1 MPKKPLPVEE
11 LTYEQAL
18 AELEN
23 VVEALET
30 GQPSLEESLVLF
42 ERGQSLAQR
51 CAGLLDQAEL
61 RIQTLT
67 GQEPDLPVEDEDQA

>member
-1 MPKKPLPVEE
+1 MPEEPTPVQE
-11 LTYEQAL
+11 LNYEQAL
-18 AELEN
+18 AELES

-42 ERGQSLAQR
+42 ERGQSLAKR

-61 RIQTLT
+61 RIQTLA
-67 GQEPDLPVEDEDQA
+67 GQEPDLPSEDEDQA